1 MEGGEDVSKILG
13 DLSNSLPAAD
23 FEIGNSDEVRCCVP
37 HAYMETLR
45 VLVRILFLFELTP
58 NLH

>member
-1 MEGGEDVSKILG
+1 MEGDEDVSKILG

-37 HAYMETLR
+37 HA
-45 VLVRILFLFELTP
+45 
-58 NLH
+58 